1 MDISEVRIKLMN
13 DPHERLLAFCSITF
27 DVSFVIRDLK
37 IIQGAKGAFVAMPSR
52 KLMDRCPKC
61 HNKNHLRAS
70 FCNQCGVGLDENRAD
85 KDDAGRARLYADIAH
100 PINSECRELIQE
112 EVLKAYQIEKVSAQ
126 QDGYICRYDDFGE
139 EDYARLSPFE
149 DGGEETKTSSSVAE
163 SAPVETSNSE
173 STVIR
178 KNNQVFRIDSAE
190 TSQETTRPHHTA
202 AEQPES
208 DKVSSNENEPRS
220 RGGDTFGSGIV

>member
-1 MDISEVRIKLMN
+1 MEISEVRIKLMN

-37 IIQGAKGAFVAMPSR
+37 IIQGSKGAFVAMPSR

-70 FCNQCGVGLDENRAD
+70 FCNQCGVRLDENRAD

-112 EVLKAYQIEKVSAQ
+112 EVLKAYQDEKVSAQ
-126 QDGYICRYDDFGE
+126 QDGYVCRYDDFGE
-139 EDYARLSPFE
+139 EDYARLSPQEAEF
-149 DGGEETKTSSSVAE
+149 EETI
-163 SAPVETSNSE
+163 PLETSGSE
-173 STVIR
+173 STQIR
-178 KNNQVFRIDSAE
+178 KNNQILRIDSAE
-190 TSQETTRPHHTA
+190 RAEETNQPHHNSS
-202 AEQPES
+202 EVPEP

-220 RGGDTFGSGIV
+220 KGDTFGSGIV

>member
-1 MDISEVRIKLMN
+1 MEISEVRIKLMN

-61 HNKNHLRAS
+61 HTKNHLRAS
-70 FCNQCGVGLDENRAD
+70 FCNQCGVRLDENRAD

-112 EVLKAYQIEKVSAQ
+112 EVLKAYEEERVSAQ
-126 QDGYICRYDDFGE
+126 QEGYICRYDDFGE
-139 EDYARLSPFE
+139 EDYARLGPYEE
-149 DGGEETKTSSSVAE
+149 DYEETPLVQSSR
-163 SAPVETSNSE
+163 TE
-173 STVIR
+173 STVHR
-178 KNNQVFRIDSAE
+178 KNGQVFRIDAAE
-190 TSQETTRPHHTA
+190 DRSDGKPPHHNPADQPAADRVTSQNR
-202 AEQPES
+202 
-208 DKVSSNENEPRS
+208 EP
-220 RGGDTFGSGIV
+220 GAQGDSFGSGIV

>member
-27 DVSFVIRDLK
+27 DTSFVIRDLK

-61 HNKNHLRAS
+61 HMKNHLRS
-70 FCNQCGVGLDENRAD
+70 MFCNQCGVRLDENRAA

-112 EVLKAYQIEKVSAQ
+112 EVIRAYQEEKISAQ
-126 QDGYICRYDDFGE
+126 KEGYICRYDDFGE
-139 EDYARLSPFE
+139 EDFARLSPSVEEFE
-149 DGGEETKTSSSVAE
+149 TAP
-163 SAPVETSNSE
+163 PVETTGAE
-173 STVIR
+173 STHIR
-178 KNNQVFRIDSAE
+178 KNNQRFRIDSG
-190 TSQETTRPHHTA
+190 TQTQESNQPHH
-202 AEQPES
+202 
-208 DKVSSNENEPRS
+208 SSADQTETEKISANENEPRS
-220 RGGDTFGSGIV
+220 KGDGFGSGIV

>member
-1 MDISEVRIKLMN
+1 MEISEVRIKLMN

-37 IIQGAKGAFVAMPSR
+37 IIQGSKGAFVAMPSR

-70 FCNQCGVGLDENRAD
+70 FCNQCGVRLDENRAD

-112 EVLKAYQIEKVSAQ
+112 EVLKAYQDEKVSAQ
-126 QDGYICRYDDFGE
+126 QDGYVCRYDDFGE
-139 EDYARLSPFE
+139 EDYARLSPQEAEF
-149 DGGEETKTSSSVAE
+149 EETI
-163 SAPVETSNSE
+163 PLETSGSE
-173 STVIR
+173 STHIR
-178 KNNQVFRIDSAE
+178 KNNQILRIDSAE
-190 TSQETTRPHHTA
+190 RAEETNQPHHNSSDV
-202 AEQPES
+202 PEP

-220 RGGDTFGSGIV
+220 KGDTFGSGIV

>member
-1 MDISEVRIKLMN
+1 MEISEVRIKLMN

-61 HNKNHLRAS
+61 HTKNHLRAS
-70 FCNQCGVGLDENRAD
+70 FCNQCGVRLDENRAD

-100 PINSECRELIQE
+100 PINSDCRELIQE
-112 EVLKAYQIEKVSAQ
+112 EVLKAYQQEKISAQ

-139 EDYARLSPFE
+139 EDFARLGPYEE
-149 DGGEETKTSSSVAE
+149 DYEET
-163 SAPVETSNSE
+163 PVEQPAATE
-173 STVIR
+173 SMHIR
-178 KNNQVFRIDSAE
+178 KNNQVFRIDSGE
-190 TSQETTRPHHTA
+190 SGSDRSRPHHTA
-202 AEQPES
+202 ADQPS
-208 DKVSSNENEPRS
+208 PNKVSSTENES
-220 RGGDTFGSGIV
+220 GGKGKGDAFGSGIV

>member
-1 MDISEVRIKLMN
+1 MEISEVRIKLMN

-61 HNKNHLRAS
+61 HTKNHLRAS
-70 FCNQCGVGLDENRAD
+70 FCNQCGVRLDENRAD

-112 EVLKAYQIEKVSAQ
+112 EVLKAYEEERVSSQ

-139 EDYARLSPFE
+139 EDYARLGPYSE
-149 DGGEETKTSSSVAE
+149 DYDDTPQVQPSRT
-163 SAPVETSNSE
+163 E
-173 STVIR
+173 STSIR
-178 KNNQVFRIDSAE
+178 KNGQVFRIDAAE
-190 TSQETTRPHHTA
+190 ENSEVQHPHHTA
-202 AEQPES
+202 DQPSADRITSNKSES
-208 DKVSSNENEPRS
+208 GSQ
-220 RGGDTFGSGIV
+220 GDSFGSGIV

>member
-61 HNKNHLRAS
+61 HTKNHLRAS
-70 FCNQCGVGLDENRAD
+70 FCNQCGVRLDENRAD

-100 PINSECRELIQE
+100 PINSDCRELIQE
-112 EVLKAYQIEKVSAQ
+112 EVLKAYQEEKISALQ
-126 QDGYICRYDDFGE
+126 EGYVCRYDDFGE
-139 EDYARLSPFE
+139 EDYARLSPYEE
-149 DGGEETKTSSSVAE
+149 DFEET
-163 SAPVETSNSE
+163 PIRVEISGSE

-178 KNNQVFRIDSAE
+178 KNSQVFRIDSAE
-190 TSQETTRPHHTA
+190 TSQETSRPHHSA
-202 AEQPES
+202 ADQSET
-208 DKVSSNENEPRS
+208 DKVSSQENDSLS
-220 RGGDTFGSGIV
+220 RGDSFGSGIV

>member
-61 HNKNHLRAS
+61 HTKNHLRAS
-70 FCNQCGVGLDENRAD
+70 FCNQCGVRLDENRAD

-100 PINSECRELIQE
+100 PINSDCRELIQQ
-112 EVLKAYQIEKVSAQ
+112 EVLKAYQDETISAQ

-139 EDYARLSPFE
+139 EDYARLSPYEEDFE
-149 DGGEETKTSSSVAE
+149 DTKAPAEVSGAE
-163 SAPVETSNSE
+163 SIH
-173 STVIR
+173 IR
-178 KNNQVFRIDSAE
+178 KNNQVFRIDPAE
-190 TSQETTRPHHTA
+190 STQEASPPHHTA
-202 AEQPES
+202 ADQPES
-208 DKVSSNENEPRS
+208 DKVSSNESESRL
-220 RGGDTFGSGIV
+220 RGGDSFGSGIV

>member
-1 MDISEVRIKLMN
+1 MEISEVRIKLMN

-37 IIQGAKGAFVAMPSR
+37 IIQGSKGAFVAMPSR

-70 FCNQCGVGLDENRAD
+70 FCNQCGVRLDENRAD

-100 PINSECRELIQE
+100 PINSECRELIQQ
-112 EVLKAYQIEKVSAQ
+112 EVLKAYQGEKVSAQ
-126 QDGYICRYDDFGE
+126 KDGYICRYDDFGE
-139 EDYARLSPFE
+139 EDYARLSPHEEGF
-149 DGGEETKTSSSVAE
+149 EETI
-163 SAPVETSNSE
+163 PLETASSE
-173 STVIR
+173 SIQIR
-178 KNNQVFRIDSAE
+178 KNNQILRIDSAE
-190 TSQETTRPHHTA
+190 RAEETSQPHHSSSDV
-202 AEQPES
+202 AEP

-220 RGGDTFGSGIV
+220 KGDTFGSGIV

>member
-70 FCNQCGVGLDENRAD
+70 FCNQCGVRLDENRAE

-100 PINSECRELIQE
+100 PINSECRELIQQ
-112 EVLKAYQIEKVSAQ
+112 EVLKAYQDEKITAQ
-126 QDGYICRYDDFGE
+126 KDGYICRYDDFGE
-139 EDYARLSPFE
+139 EDYARLSPYEE
-149 DGGEETKTSSSVAE
+149 DHEETK
-163 SAPVETSNSE
+163 APAETSGSE
-173 STVIR
+173 SIHIR
-178 KNNQVFRIDSAE
+178 KNNQVFRIDSAK
-190 TSQETTRPHHTA
+190 TSQESSQPHHTA

-208 DKVSSNENEPRS
+208 DKVSSNESIPRS
-220 RGGDTFGSGIV
+220 RGDSFGSGIV

>member
-1 MDISEVRIKLMN
+1 MEISEVRIKLMN

-37 IIQGAKGAFVAMPSR
+37 IIQGSKGAFVAMPSR

-70 FCNQCGVGLDENRAD
+70 FCNQCGVRLDENRAD

-112 EVLKAYQIEKVSAQ
+112 EVLKAYQDEKVSAQ
-126 QDGYICRYDDFGE
+126 QDGYVCRYDDFGE
-139 EDYARLSPFE
+139 EDYARLSPQEAEF
-149 DGGEETKTSSSVAE
+149 EETIPIEASG
-163 SAPVETSNSE
+163 SE
-173 STVIR
+173 STHIR
-178 KNNQVFRIDSAE
+178 KNNQILRIDSAE
-190 TSQETTRPHHTA
+190 RAEETNQPHHSSSDV
-202 AEQPES
+202 PEP

-220 RGGDTFGSGIV
+220 KGDTFGSGIV

>member
-61 HNKNHLRAS
+61 HSKNHLRAS
-70 FCNQCGVGLDENRAD
+70 FCNQCGVRLDENRAD

-100 PINSECRELIQE
+100 PINSECREMIQD
-112 EVLKAYQIEKVSAQ
+112 EVLKAYQDEKISAQ

-139 EDYARLSPFE
+139 EDYARLSPGYEE
-149 DGGEETKTSSSVAE
+149 DYDEDSPVR
-163 SAPVETSNSE
+163 VETSSAD
-173 STVIR
+173 STHIR
-178 KNNQVFRIDSAE
+178 KNNQIFRIDSGDA
-190 TSQETTRPHHTA
+190 SHSSNHPHHA
-202 AEQPES
+202 SEQQES
-208 DKVSSNENEPRS
+208 GKRS
-220 RGGDTFGSGIV
+220 PHDNDASTRASGDSFGSGIV

>member
-1 MDISEVRIKLMN
+1 MEISEVRIKLMN

-61 HNKNHLRAS
+61 HTKNHLRAS
-70 FCNQCGVGLDENRAD
+70 FCNQCGVRLDENRAD

-112 EVLKAYQIEKVSAQ
+112 EVLKAYEEERISAQ

-139 EDYARLSPFE
+139 EDYARLGQYDEDVDDTSP
-149 DGGEETKTSSSVAE
+149 VQHNQ
-163 SAPVETSNSE
+163 VE
-173 STVIR
+173 STSFR
-178 KNNQVFRIDSAE
+178 KNGQVFRIDSAE
-190 TSQETTRPHHTA
+190 ESTESQQPHHDAANKPTADKVTSQKNETGP
-202 AEQPES
+202 Q
-208 DKVSSNENEPRS
+208 
-220 RGGDTFGSGIV
+220 GDSFGSGIV

>member
-1 MDISEVRIKLMN
+1 MEISEVRIKLMN

-61 HNKNHLRAS
+61 HTKNHLRAS
-70 FCNQCGVGLDENRAD
+70 FCNQCGVRLDENRAD

-100 PINSECRELIQE
+100 PINSECRELIQQ
-112 EVLKAYQIEKVSAQ
+112 EVLKAYEEERVSSQ

-139 EDYARLSPFE
+139 EDYARLGPYEEDFDESP
-149 DGGEETKTSSSVAE
+149 SVQPARTE
-163 SAPVETSNSE
+163 PAS
-173 STVIR
+173 IR
-178 KNNQVFRIDSAE
+178 KNGQVFRIDAAE
-190 TSQETTRPHHTA
+190 EKSDGRHPHHSA
-202 AEQPES
+202 ADQPAAGRVTSNKSDSGSQGES
-208 DKVSSNENEPRS
+208 
-220 RGGDTFGSGIV
+220 FGSGIV

>member
-1 MDISEVRIKLMN
+1 MEISEVRIKLMN

-37 IIQGAKGAFVAMPSR
+37 IIQGSKGAFVAMPSR

-70 FCNQCGVGLDENRAD
+70 FCNQCGVRLDENRAD

-112 EVLKAYQIEKVSAQ
+112 EVLKAYQDEKVSAQ
-126 QDGYICRYDDFGE
+126 QDGYVCRYDDFGE
-139 EDYARLSPFE
+139 EDYARLSPQEAEF
-149 DGGEETKTSSSVAE
+149 EETI
-163 SAPVETSNSE
+163 PLETSGSE
-173 STVIR
+173 STQIR
-178 KNNQVFRIDSAE
+178 KNNQILRIDSAE
-190 TSQETTRPHHTA
+190 RAEETNQPHHNSSDV
-202 AEQPES
+202 PEP

-220 RGGDTFGSGIV
+220 KGDTFGSGIV